1 MASPYVLVVDD
12 EPDIRQLV
20 QEILQDEGYEV
31 VTAENGEVAR
41 TILKSKRPD
50 LILLDI
56 WMPDV
61 DGITLLQEW
70 SKDGVLPYPV
80 IMISGH
86 GTVETAVEA
95 TRLGAYDFIEK
106 PISLAKLLVT
116 IERALESEK
125 LKRENVNLK
134 SHGDGYVE
142 PMGKSTI
149 MNTAREQAQQI
160 AAHDTRVLI
169 YGEPGSGKKT
179 FAKYMHMH
187 SQRKDG
193 PFIEMG
199 AGAIAKENSAVE
211 LFGSESGETVHYGK
225 LEQANGGTLYLDE
238 IGDMDY
244 ETQTRLTS
252 ALESESFIRI
262 GGAEPVKVNVRI
274 IASTHEDLAEKVN
287 QGSFREDLFYHLNVV
302 PFKVPSLH
310 EHPEDVSEYLNFYV
324 DYFVEREGLPYRR
337 FSVAAQNRLRNH
349 AWPGNVRELKN
360 LVQRLLILGGTEDIG
375 VEDIEQALQSVSSGK
390 SRTPQIDNNVLEL
403 PLREAREQFER
414 EYLLRQLKACGGS
427 VGELA
432 KLVGME
438 RTNLYRKLRSL
449 GIDVKQK

>member
-1 MASPYVLVVDD
+1 
-12 EPDIRQLV
+12 
-20 QEILQDEGYEV
+20 
-31 VTAENGEVAR
+31 
-41 TILKSKRPD
+41 
-50 LILLDI
+50 
-56 WMPDV
+56 
-61 DGITLLQEW
+61 
-70 SKDGVLPYPV
+70 
-80 IMISGH
+80 
-86 GTVETAVEA
+86 
-95 TRLGAYDFIEK
+95 
-106 PISLAKLLVT
+106 
-116 IERALESEK
+116 
-125 LKRENVNLK
+125 
-134 SHGDGYVE
+134 
-142 PMGKSTI
+142 
-149 MNTAREQAQQI
+149 
-160 AAHDTRVLI
+160 
-169 YGEPGSGKKT
+169 
-179 FAKYMHMH
+179 MHMH